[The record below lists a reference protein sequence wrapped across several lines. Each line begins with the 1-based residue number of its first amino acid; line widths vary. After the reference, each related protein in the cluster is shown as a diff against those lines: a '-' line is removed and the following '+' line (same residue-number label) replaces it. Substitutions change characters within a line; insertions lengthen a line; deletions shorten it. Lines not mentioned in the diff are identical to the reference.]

1 MARKPNEIIST
12 ADDRTQ
18 ALEHMKAVELV
29 PTSKTAASTAVASY
43 ITVRIGNCSMR
54 VTDNT
59 DLRLLRKISEAF
71 DHD

>member
-1 MARKPNEIIST
+1 MARKPNEIFST

-18 ALEHMKAVELV
+18 ALEHMKAVEIV
-29 PTSKTAASTAVASY
+29 PASKASTAVASY
-43 ITVRIGNCSMR
+43 ITVHIGNCSIR

>member
-18 ALEHMKAVELV
+18 ALEHMKAVEIV
-29 PTSKTAASTAVASY
+29 PASKASTAVASY
-43 ITVRIGNCSMR
+43 VTVHIGNCSIR

>member
-18 ALEHMKAVELV
+18 ALEHMKAVEIV
-29 PTSKTAASTAVASY
+29 PASKASTAVSSY
-43 ITVRIGNCSMR
+43 ITVHIGNCSMR

>member
-1 MARKPNEIIST
+1 MARKPNEIIYT
-12 ADDRTQ
+12 ADNRTQ
-18 ALEHMKAVELV
+18 ALEHMKAVEIV
-29 PTSKTAASTAVASY
+29 PASKASTAVASY
-43 ITVRIGNCSMR
+43 ITVHIGNCSIR

>member
-1 MARKPNEIIST
+1 MAKKPNEIIST
-12 ADDRTQ
+12 ANDRTQ
-18 ALEHMKAVELV
+18 AMEHMKAVEIV
-29 PTSKTAASTAVASY
+29 PASKASTAVASY
-43 ITVRIGNCSMR
+43 ITVHIGNCSIR

>member
-12 ADDRTQ
+12 TDDRTQ
-18 ALEHMKAVELV
+18 ALEHMKAVEIV
-29 PTSKTAASTAVASY
+29 PVSKASTAVASY

>member
-29 PTSKTAASTAVASY
+29 PASKASTAVASY
-43 ITVRIGNCSMR
+43 ITVHIGNCSIR

>member
-29 PTSKTAASTAVASY
+29 PASKASTAVASY
-43 ITVRIGNCSMR
+43 ITVHIGNCSMR

>member
-18 ALEHMKAVELV
+18 ALEHMKAVEIV
-29 PTSKTAASTAVASY
+29 PASKASTAVASY
-43 ITVRIGNCSMR
+43 ITVHIGNCSIR

-71 DHD
+71 DRD

>member
-12 ADDRTQ
+12 ADNRTQ

-29 PTSKTAASTAVASY
+29 PASKASTAVASY
-43 ITVRIGNCSMR
+43 ITVHIGNCSMR

>member
-18 ALEHMKAVELV
+18 ALEHRKAVELV
-29 PTSKTAASTAVASY
+29 PASKASTAVASY
-43 ITVRIGNCSMR
+43 ITVHIGNCSMR

>member
-18 ALEHMKAVELV
+18 ALEHMKAVEIV
-29 PTSKTAASTAVASY
+29 PASKASIAVASY
-43 ITVRIGNCSMR
+43 ITVHIGNCSMR

>member
-18 ALEHMKAVELV
+18 VLEHMKAVEIV
-29 PTSKTAASTAVASY
+29 PASKASTAVASY
-43 ITVRIGNCSMR
+43 ITVHIGNCSMR

>member
-18 ALEHMKAVELV
+18 ALEHMKAVEIV
-29 PTSKTAASTAVASY
+29 PASKASTAVASY
-43 ITVRIGNCSMR
+43 ITVHIGNCYIR

>member
-18 ALEHMKAVELV
+18 ALEHMKAVEIV
-29 PTSKTAASTAVASY
+29 PASKASTAVASY
-43 ITVRIGNCSMR
+43 ITVHIGNCSMR

-59 DLRLLRKISEAF
+59 DLRLLRKISETF

>member
-1 MARKPNEIIST
+1 MARKPNEIISS

-18 ALEHMKAVELV
+18 ALEHMKAVEIV
-29 PTSKTAASTAVASY
+29 PASKASTAVASY
-43 ITVRIGNCSMR
+43 ITVHIGNCSIR

>member
-18 ALEHMKAVELV
+18 ALEHMKAVEIV
-29 PTSKTAASTAVASY
+29 PASKVSTAVASY
-43 ITVRIGNCSMR
+43 ITVHIGNCSMR

>member
-18 ALEHMKAVELV
+18 ALEHMKAVEIV
-29 PTSKTAASTAVASY
+29 PASKASTAVASY
-43 ITVRIGNCSMR
+43 ITVHIGNCSMR

>member
-18 ALEHMKAVELV
+18 ALEHMKAVEIV
-29 PTSKTAASTAVASY
+29 PASKASTAVASY

>member
-1 MARKPNEIIST
+1 MVRKPNEIIST

-18 ALEHMKAVELV
+18 VLEHMKAVEIV
-29 PTSKTAASTAVASY
+29 PASKASTAVASY
-43 ITVRIGNCSMR
+43 ITVHIGNCSIR

>member
-18 ALEHMKAVELV
+18 ALEHMKAVEIV
-29 PTSKTAASTAVASY
+29 PASKASTAVASY
-43 ITVRIGNCSMR
+43 ITVHIGNCSIR

-59 DLRLLRKISEAF
+59 DLRLLRKISMGSPV
-71 DHD
+71 

>member
-18 ALEHMKAVELV
+18 ALEHMKAVEMV
-29 PTSKTAASTAVASY
+29 PASKASTAVASY
-43 ITVRIGNCSMR
+43 ITVHIGNCSMR

>member
-18 ALEHMKAVELV
+18 ALEHMKAVEIV
-29 PTSKTAASTAVASY
+29 PASKASTAVVSY
-43 ITVRIGNCSMR
+43 ITVHIGNCSMR

>member
-29 PTSKTAASTAVASY
+29 PASKASTAVSSY

>member
-18 ALEHMKAVELV
+18 VLEHMKAVEIV
-29 PTSKTAASTAVASY
+29 PASKASTAVASY
-43 ITVRIGNCSMR
+43 ITVHIGNCSIR

>member
-18 ALEHMKAVELV
+18 ALEHMNAVEIV
-29 PTSKTAASTAVASY
+29 PASKASTAVASY

>member
-18 ALEHMKAVELV
+18 ALEHMKAVEIV
-29 PTSKTAASTAVASY
+29 PASKASTAVASY
-43 ITVRIGNCSMR
+43 ITVNIGNCSIR

>member
-18 ALEHMKAVELV
+18 VLEHMKAVELV
-29 PTSKTAASTAVASY
+29 PASKASTAVASY
-43 ITVRIGNCSMR
+43 ITVHIGNCSMR

>member
-18 ALEHMKAVELV
+18 ALEHMKAVEIV
-29 PTSKTAASTAVASY
+29 PASKASTAVASY
-43 ITVRIGNCSMR
+43 ITVHIGNCSIR

>member
-12 ADDRTQ
+12 ANDRTQ
-18 ALEHMKAVELV
+18 ALEHMKAVEIV
-29 PTSKTAASTAVASY
+29 PASKASTAVASY
-43 ITVRIGNCSMR
+43 ITVHIGNCSIR

>member
-18 ALEHMKAVELV
+18 ALEYMKAVEIV
-29 PTSKTAASTAVASY
+29 PASKTSTAVASY

>member
-18 ALEHMKAVELV
+18 ALEHMKAVEIV
-29 PTSKTAASTAVASY
+29 PASKASNAVASY
-43 ITVRIGNCSMR
+43 ITVHIGNCSIR

>member
-1 MARKPNEIIST
+1 MARKSNEIIST

-18 ALEHMKAVELV
+18 ALEYMKAVEIV
-29 PTSKTAASTAVASY
+29 PASKASTAIASY

-54 VTDNT
+54 ITNQS
-59 DLRLLRKISEAF
+59 DLALLRKISEAF

>member
-18 ALEHMKAVELV
+18 ALEHMKAVEIV
-29 PTSKTAASTAVASY
+29 PASKASTAVASY
-43 ITVRIGNCSMR
+43 ITVHIGNCSMR
-54 VTDNT
+54 ITDNT

>member
-18 ALEHMKAVELV
+18 ALEQMKAVEIV
-29 PTSKTAASTAVASY
+29 PASKASTAVAFY

>member
-18 ALEHMKAVELV
+18 ALEHMKAVEIV
-29 PTSKTAASTAVASY
+29 PASMASTAVASY
-43 ITVRIGNCSMR
+43 ITVHIGNCSMR

>member
-18 ALEHMKAVELV
+18 ALEHMKAVEIV
-29 PTSKTAASTAVASY
+29 PASKVSTAVASY